1 MRYYEQLLESFN
13 RLKKRTFKLTI
24 LEQGQGEVAPG
35 DAGEAVKILQN
46 LDFGPEGTGP
56 VVYQN
61 KTPNTD
67 TPQIEITR
75 SDPDPRNAS
84 LFNYKVGGR
93 SVSINNGVISG
104 DRLKSVVTMLV
115 GGEEG
120 GTQVGTQTAPGQTA
134 PPGTGAPG
142 GVPVVDPY
150 MGMTPAGITAE
161 NSGFKDKELVKRRT

>member
-24 LEQGQGEVAPG
+24 LEQGQQEVSPG
-35 DAGEAVKILQN
+35 DANKAVKILQG

-67 TPQIEITR
+67 KPQITITR
-75 SDPDPRNAS
+75 SDPDASNAS
-84 LFNYKVGGR
+84 LFNYKVAGR

-104 DRLKSVVTMLV
+104 DRLISVVTMLV
-115 GGEEG
+115 GGEEEGAQG
-120 GTQVGTQTAPGQTA
+120 GTQTVPGQTV
-134 PPGTGAPG
+134 PPGAQ
-142 GVPVVDPY
+142 
-150 MGMTPAGITAE
+150 
-161 NSGFKDKELVKRRT
+161 K